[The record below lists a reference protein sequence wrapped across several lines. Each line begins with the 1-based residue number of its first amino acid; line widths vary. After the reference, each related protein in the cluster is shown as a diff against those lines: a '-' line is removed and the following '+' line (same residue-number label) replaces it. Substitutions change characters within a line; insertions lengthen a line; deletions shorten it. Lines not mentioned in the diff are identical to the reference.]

1 MHGDP
6 VVEKIDDEIS
16 APSLMIFYTY
26 LTQICMFLS
35 SVSNLYL
42 FFPVMKGLKFRIMI
56 TE

>member
-56 TE
+56 AE